1 MKLIQTKL
9 TEQIVN
15 ILIIFENKREKIE
28 HDKKMWRTNELCQYR
43 IYIDFKQQQQQ
54 QYTDTFTTN
63 EIINV
68 LGMTINYGD
77 SSYFL
82 LFF

>member
-1 MKLIQTKL
+1 MKLIQTL

-43 IYIDFKQQQQQ
+43 IYVDFKQQQ

-82 LFF
+82 FFFF